1 MAHINLLDWRGE
13 LRNRKRAEFF
23 TMLGL
28 TAALGAVLVGG
39 IFFFQDQQI
48 TGQKDRNTYLE
59 TEIKAVDIRLKE
71 IKNLEKARKALLD
84 RMEVI
89 QALQASRPN
98 IVRLFDKINTT
109 LPSEGMYL
117 TSLKQSDKN
126 LKISGKSESNS
137 RVSNYMRNINNS
149 GLLENSRLTVI
160 KTEQKSG
167 IKEFSLE
174 ADVTDPN
181 AKNKDS
187 GD

>member
-1 MAHINLLDWRGE
+1 MAHINLLDWRGALRKHKRDE
-13 LRNRKRAEFF
+13 LF

-28 TAALGAVLVGG
+28 TAALGAILVGG
-39 IFFFQDQQI
+39 AYFFHDQQI
-48 TGQKDRNTYLE
+48 KGQIARNDLLQE
-59 TEIKAVDIRLKE
+59 EIRSVDIRLAE
-71 IKNLEKARKALLD
+71 IKDLEKARKALLD

-89 QALQASRPN
+89 QELQASRPN

-109 LPSEGMYL
+109 LPLGIYL

-149 GLLENSRLTVI
+149 GLLEHSRLTVI
-160 KTEQKSG
+160 K
-167 IKEFSLE
+167 KEKNNIQGFTLE

-187 GD
+187 GDNE